1 MKEFLEMAKEQK
13 MEIPERLQKCLQD
26 QTSDTRD
33 SLKEQQRRINKHRNV
48 LHKLENKKKAI
59 EKDNERW
66 NTWVNTMKQE
76 IQQQRK
82 NHETVQKKLQK
93 ELNDLIDEEKKLREQ
108 EDHEIEEEDPKSLV
122 DELETLLEG
131 APLGPAD
138 HGGDHGGKDA
148 LNKQQVNAALELMQ
162 KNMEERY
169 QQQLDAEKEK
179 LRNEMKLHMQKMQE
193 NQVIAVD
200 DDKIK
205 AVTETKRDA
214 LVPFGVQRAP
224 KNSQA
229 SSPKDGSFDAQ
240 GKGEGRADRPQ
251 SSGVAEDGEGGFS
264 NDGTLGG
271 VVCHSPF
278 SWCWNPLFFDGDG
291 YFDFG
296 RFLRTSL
303 QNNVFVCLWM
313 IVGDLVI
320 FGCTVLPQGETEDSF
335 PCGETQTL

>member
-1 MKEFLEMAKEQK
+1 
-13 MEIPERLQKCLQD
+13 ME
-26 QTSDTRD
+26 
-33 SLKEQQRRINKHRNV
+33 
-48 LHKLENKKKAI
+48 
-59 EKDNERW
+59 
-66 NTWVNTMKQE
+66 E
-76 IQQQRK
+76 I
-82 NHETVQKKLQK
+82 
-93 ELNDLIDEEKKLREQ
+93 
-108 EDHEIEEEDPKSLV
+108 
-122 DELETLLEG
+122 
-131 APLGPAD
+131 
-138 HGGDHGGKDA
+138 GDHGGKDA

-179 LRNEMKLHMQKMQE
+179 LRNEMKLHTQKMQE
-193 NQVIAVD
+193 NQAIAVD

-214 LVPFGVQRAP
+214 LAPFGVQRAP

-229 SSPKDGSFDAQ
+229 SLAEDGSFDAQ

-278 SWCWNPLFFDGDG
+278 SWCWNPLFWRWLLRFWQI
-291 YFDFG
+291 FEDF
-296 RFLRTSL
+296 FAE
-303 QNNVFVCLWM
+303 QFNVFVCLWM